1 MFPFALT
8 VIVAEPFV
16 FAVIVI
22 VVTFPLLE
30 VDTVATLVLLDVAVT
45 VTSPASEGETVAV
58 KVFVAVP

>member
-22 VVTFPLLE
+22 VVTFPLLD
-30 VDTVATLVLLDVAVT
+30 VVTVATLVLSDVAVT
-45 VTSPASEGETVAV
+45 VTSPASEGVTVAANV
-58 KVFVAVP
+58 IVAVP

>member
-1 MFPFALT
+1 MFPVALP

-16 FAVIVI
+16 FAVMVI

-30 VDTVATLVLLDVAVT
+30 VETVATLVLLDVAVT
-45 VTSPASEGETVAV
+45 DTSPASKGVTVAL